1 MSDFSFV
8 RRVKMHQARPIKAQ
22 LGSLD
27 IELTER
33 CNNDCIH
40 CCINLPA
47 NDAGAKARETSTTVL
62 KDILFQAAELGC
74 LQVRFTGG
82 EPLLRRDFRELYLCA
97 RKLGMK
103 VLLFTNAL
111 AGHSAYRQAVCT
123 NPAAGAH

>member
-1 MSDFSFV
+1 MSDSSFV

-47 NDAGAKARETSTTVL
+47 NDAGAKAGKPPQRS
-62 KDILFQAAELGC
+62 
-74 LQVRFTGG
+74 
-82 EPLLRRDFRELYLCA
+82 
-97 RKLGMK
+97 
-103 VLLFTNAL
+103 
-111 AGHSAYRQAVCT
+111 
-123 NPAAGAH
+123 